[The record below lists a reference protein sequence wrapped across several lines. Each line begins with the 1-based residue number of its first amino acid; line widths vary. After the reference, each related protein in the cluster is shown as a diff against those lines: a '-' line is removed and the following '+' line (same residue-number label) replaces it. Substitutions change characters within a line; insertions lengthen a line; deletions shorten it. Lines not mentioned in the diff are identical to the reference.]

1 MKIITGSDLRKMRKD
16 AGFSQEQLAE
26 KLHIARSSISKL
38 ERGQLELRVSDLFRW
53 MNATQ
58 SQELVAAAALGI
70 DVGILQQA
78 LEMITTTTTFVGLIL
93 GGIM

>member
-1 MKIITGSDLRKMRKD
+1 MKIITGSDLRKMRKE
-16 AGFSQEQLAE
+16 AGLSQEKLAE

-53 MNATQ
+53 MNVTQ
-58 SQELVAAAALGI
+58 SQEYVAAIILGI

-78 LEMITTTTTFVGLIL
+78 LDMISTMPTLVGMI
-93 GGIM
+93 GGVL